1 MAGITLGEGSGKANK
16 DRNEFPLGPY
26 HIDVDREVPQVRQK
40 AEAPKAA
47 AAVTSTVGSG
57 DFKIELVDAGASQG
71 GLGALSDGTSFI
83 NGTGFTVNVGD
94 VVTYTEIEGNKV
106 AISIYTHAIQYQ
118 PIGFVSPQFNNNFPY
133 TGTSLSPQHNYDFAL
148 SAGTGAYS
156 SSTRAAIPV
165 SFYDSGPTPAQPTDP
180 GILGYSGRVVV
191 MLGGNQ
197 RVAQPA
203 IVIYNVETGA
213 VTSLTRAAAVG
224 ATNRTRGLGAVGTR
238 LFVTYDGTSGNCVES
253 WDSTTGTWST
263 HAISHA
269 VFAGVSEGRAWWVG
283 YSTGGTR
290 YRIHSIDE
298 AGTLSSIDYPV
309 NISFVSTSG
318 ATSTSYVFAKAK
330 NGSIWVSLQ
339 TTTTG
344 NNKLVHAYTTSNAS
358 GLSLVANS
366 SPHASR
372 TTTLSDN
379 AAYRDDQ
386 FVWSRVNSAGNVDY
400 RELNGAEAGSDIH
413 TDGSLYYA
421 LRSGTPVA
429 WGYGIVNTTTYVPT
443 FYNYISSGTGLVA
456 DGELTLFGGISV
468 VDHGFDMFLN
478 PVIEVVMYGSVKETA
493 YDPTVTRTLSW
504 LPAFW
509 RTDGTT
515 VSLNANEAFMGVAA
529 TGTNTNGTDITGR
542 SAKINRYDITLSLD
556 ESIALLDNTLQGVE
570 TVGGSTANINGPAYV
585 QSLLL
590 DM

>member
-1 MAGITLGEGSGKANK
+1 MAGITLGEGSGKSNK

-57 DFKIELVDAGASQG
+57 DFKIEAVDAGASQG

-94 VVTYTEIEGNKV
+94 VVTYTEIEGTKV

-118 PIGFVSPQFNNNFPY
+118 PITFTSPQFNNNFPY
-133 TGTSLSPQHNYDFAL
+133 TGTSLSPQHNYDFAINPGT
-148 SAGTGAYS
+148 SAYTAS
-156 SSTRAAIPV
+156 IAVAIPV
-165 SFYDSGPTPAQPTDP
+165 SFYDSGPTPAAPADP

-197 RVAQPA
+197 RVAQPP

-213 VTSLTRAAAVG
+213 VTSLTRTAAVG

-298 AGTLSSIDYPV
+298 SGTLSSIDYPV
-309 NISFVSTSG
+309 NIAFST
-318 ATSTSYVFAKAK
+318 TITTVNTSYVFAKAQ
-330 NGSIWVSLQ
+330 NGSIWVSLH
-339 TTTTG
+339 TTTPG
-344 NNKLVHAYTTSNAS
+344 NNKIVHAYTTSNAA
-358 GLSLVANS
+358 GLSLVVNT
-366 SPHASR
+366 SPHAS
-372 TTTLSDN
+372 TTTLSTN
-379 AAYRDDQ
+379 ANYQLDQ
-386 FVWSRVNSAGNVDY
+386 FPWSRVNSAGAVDY
-400 RELNGAEAGSDIH
+400 RELNRAEAGSDIH

-421 LRSGTPVA
+421 LRSGTPAA
-429 WGYGIVNTTTYVPT
+429 WGYGVINTTTYVPT
-443 FYNYISSGTGLVA
+443 YYNYISSGTGLVA
-456 DGELTLFGGISV
+456 DGELTLFGGLSA
-468 VDHGFDMFLN
+468 VDHGSDSFGN
-478 PVIEVVMYGSVKETA
+478 PLIEVVMYGSVKETA

-529 TGTNTNGTDITGR
+529 TGSSTNGTDITGR

-556 ESIALLDNTLQGVE
+556 ETIVLLDNTLQGVE
-570 TVGGSTANINGPAYV
+570 TVGGSIANINGPAYV

-590 DM
+590 DL